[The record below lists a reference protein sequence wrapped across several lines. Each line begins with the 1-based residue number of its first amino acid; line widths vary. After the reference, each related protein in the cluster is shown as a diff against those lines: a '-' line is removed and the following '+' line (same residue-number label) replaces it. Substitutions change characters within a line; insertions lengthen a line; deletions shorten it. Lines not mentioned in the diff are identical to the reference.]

1 MVSQQHNTE
10 SSTTRDKATIS
21 ATTTTQYTS
30 ITAATNNDA
39 PEPTTTNSNNNNP
52 IVTKAVRRSKKTSN
66 KLRQCKVLYLNIR
79 GFKSKM
85 ASLKE
90 ILIDEQPEIVGLTET
105 MLDAADVVER
115 EGYSVY
121 RSDRDRE
128 GGGILV
134 AVKKVLKGLIVEESV
149 EKNEGESMWVSL
161 GSPKINLRIGLV
173 YNPQE
178 SKTKKD
184 KLKEVYQRI
193 EEEIKLAKQ
202 KNQRTLLMGDFN
214 CKVGKA
220 VSGNKEE
227 VTVGGKMLLQ
237 MLKRNCMSIAN
248 NGTRRCDGLWTRQSG
263 MERSVIDYIVIDE
276 SQIQHIQRLIVDE
289 GKNVAPFRRKI
300 EDGVPRMVYSDHN
313 TILLTI
319 DLLKED
325 ATTKRAQQ
333 VSNKVMNS
341 TAYIRFR
348 ELLAKEKVSKIWER
362 GLDFQEAYD
371 KWSSM
376 VAGIRKRCEV
386 KKKKVREGMKLTNL
400 RRTKRGI
407 RKQMKEMS
415 GNSSEQGMYEAR
427 LRLMTNYIDKEKVEQ
442 ERRRVRKTEEEL
454 TKDNRSGVNQ
464 NAFWKFKRKTENKKS
479 NKRLL

>member
-21 ATTTTQYTS
+21 ATTTTLYTS

-39 PEPTTTNSNNNNP
+39 PEPTTTNSNNNNS

-79 GFKSKM
+79 GLKSKM
-85 ASLKE
+85 ASLKK
-90 ILIDEQPEIVGLTET
+90 ILINEQPEIVGLTET
-105 MLDAADVVER
+105 MLDEADAVEL

-121 RSDRDRE
+121 RSDRERE

-134 AVKKVLKGLIVEESV
+134 AVKKVLKELIVEESV
-149 EKNEGESMWVSL
+149 DKNEGESMWVSL

-220 VSGNKEE
+220 VSSNKEE

-248 NGTRRCDGLWTRQSG
+248 NETRRCDGLWTRQSG

-300 EDGVPRMVYSDHN
+300 EDGVSRIVYSDHK

-333 VSNKVMNS
+333 VNNKVMNS
-341 TAYIRFR
+341 TAYIKFR
-348 ELLAKEKVSKIWER
+348 KLLAKEKVSKI
-362 GLDFQEAYD
+362 
-371 KWSSM
+371 
-376 VAGIRKRCEV
+376 
-386 KKKKVREGMKLTNL
+386 
-400 RRTKRGI
+400 
-407 RKQMKEMS
+407 
-415 GNSSEQGMYEAR
+415 
-427 LRLMTNYIDKEKVEQ
+427 
-442 ERRRVRKTEEEL
+442 
-454 TKDNRSGVNQ
+454 
-464 NAFWKFKRKTENKKS
+464 
-479 NKRLL
+479 